1 RLLVDALFTEDTDR
15 HWRMWFDCWNAGDQ
29 DPDRPSR
36 LDARG
41 AMLKGVTKGAP
52 CPSARMLPPGKTDA
66 VSCGG
71 WLQDSPYWPATT
83 VRGCAATCSPV

>member
-1 RLLVDALFTEDTDR
+1 TFEYDATHAEVARRNLARAGLDKITEVR
-15 HWRMWFDCWNAGDQ
+15 
-29 DPDRPSR
+29 SR
-36 LDARG
+36 RDARG